1 MADYFDKLI
10 AESDKTPALGTLLAT
25 RARFDPDHYKP
36 WGRAWD
42 KHEKE
47 EWMKRHADR
56 VEDVEKVKKSLDIAA
71 GAAGAV
77 AAGAAA
83 AGAPVKEQK
92 KKRKPIFSPA
102 KYDATTT
109 EEEKDDDIP
118 EKDDDIPEKG
128 IPPPPPLEGLRS
140 PTDPFTDTELDD
152 MHKRIMQKCAPI
164 IDGFSALNIFEV
176 SYVEHKL
183 KEFKNAFKKD
193 YERNHQY
200 VKFFKKA
207 NKQGKTEVNADVK
220 GGAKGGSKGRKKK

>member
-71 GAAGAV
+71 GAAGAP

-83 AGAPVKEQK
+83 GVASVKEQK
-92 KKRKPIFSPA
+92 KRKPKFSPG
-102 KYDATTT
+102 KYDVTTS
-109 EEEKDDDIP
+109 EEEKDDDM
-118 EKDDDIPEKG
+118 DNFV
-128 IPPPPPLEGLRS
+128 PPPPPPPAPLEGLRS
-140 PTDPFTDTELDD
+140 PTDPFTLTELED
-152 MHKRIMQKCAPI
+152 MHKKIVQKCAPI

-176 SYVEHKL
+176 SYVEQKL
-183 KEFKNAFKKD
+183 KEIKSAFKKD
-193 YERNHQY
+193 YDRNNQY

-207 NKQGKTEVNADVK
+207 NKQGKTEGNADVK
-220 GGAKGGSKGRKKK
+220 SGAKGGSKGRKKK

>member
-109 EEEKDDDIP
+109 EEEMDHDIP
-118 EKDDDIPEKG
+118 EKDDDIP
-128 IPPPPPLEGLRS
+128 PPPPAPLEGLRS
-140 PTDPFTDTELDD
+140 PTDPFTLTELED
-152 MHKRIMQKCAPI
+152 MHKKIVQKCAPI

-176 SYVEHKL
+176 SYVEQKL
-183 KEFKNAFKKD
+183 KEIKSAFKKD
-193 YERNHQY
+193 YDRNNQY
-200 VKFFKKA
+200 VKFFKKV
-207 NKQGKTEVNADVK
+207 NKQVKTEVNDDVK
-220 GGAKGGSKGRKKK
+220 GGAKGRKKK